1 MLPFRLTLEPGESPW
16 KQIVFAATRAILS
29 GELREGDPFPSVR
42 EVSQALRVN
51 PNTAH
56 KAVAE
61 LIRQGLLEPL
71 PGVGTVVARGNP
83 ALPGEQEAL
92 LAREVESLVV
102 EARRL
107 GIPRSRLEGALRAR
121 WEELFGDDH
130 ADD

>member
-1 MLPFRLTLEPGESPW
+1 MLPFRLTLESGESPW

-83 ALPGEQEAL
+83 APKADQEAL
-92 LAREVESLVV
+92 LAREVEALVV

-107 GIPRSRLEGALRAR
+107 GISRSRLEGALRGR

-130 ADD
+130 DDD